1 MHLPGEG
8 KRLVTQGEGGRPV
21 WRQGLGRRGV
31 REEVVRQAGPGWGGL
46 ADLVRSVSL
55 IPDGMSGHCEVIQEG
70 EGRDLSYICNI

>member
-31 REEVVRQAGPGWGGL
+31 REEVVRQAGPG
-46 ADLVRSVSL
+46 
-55 IPDGMSGHCEVIQEG
+55 G
-70 EGRDLSYICNI
+70 EGLQTS